1 MARKDHRPPPA
12 PEWAT
17 ASESRRAAQDQHNL
31 MSAAA
36 EFFHAATHLVRKAA
50 EGVELLIDEYEKEE
64 E

>member
-1 MARKDHRPPPA
+1 
-12 PEWAT
+12 
-17 ASESRRAAQDQHNL
+17 